1 MRAIEPSLDFEL
13 SGRTAVVTGAS
24 AGIGKEIARDLAR
37 MGATVVL
44 ACRSAERGEAAR
56 HEIAVTTGNA
66 RVEVMALDVSS
77 RASIRRFAETLGSR
91 HPKLQIL
98 VNNAGIW
105 SHKRRE
111 SVDGIELTWATNVL
125 GAFLT
130 TEGLVELLKAGA
142 PSRIVNVA
150 SILARDLDLG
160 DVEFRRRRYS
170 GITAYAQS
178 KQADRMWT
186 WALARRLQGTGM
198 TANAMHPGGVSTE
211 LFRKAGGLLGVA
223 ASAYM
228 KLSAKT
234 PSQGADTASW
244 LAASPEL
251 ETKSGAFWIDRQE
264 RRCPFRDEASEEAL
278 YELCARMTRS

>member
-1 MRAIEPSLDFEL
+1 MEPALEFEL

-24 AGIGKEIARDLAR
+24 AGIGKEVARDLAR

-56 HEIAVTTGNA
+56 REIAATAKGA
-66 RVEVMALDVSS
+66 RLEVMELDVSS
-77 RASIRRFAETLGSR
+77 RDSIQRFAQALASR
-91 HPKLQIL
+91 HPKLQVL
-98 VNNAGIW
+98 VNNAGTW
-105 SHKRRE
+105 SQERRE
-111 SVDGIELTWATNVL
+111 SVDGVELTWATNVL

-130 TEGLVELLKAGA
+130 SERLLEPLRAGA

-170 GITAYAQS
+170 GVRAYAQS
-178 KQADRMWT
+178 KQAERMWT
-186 WALARRLQGTGM
+186 WALARRLQGTGV
-198 TANAMHPGGVSTE
+198 TANAMHPGGVNTE
-211 LFRKAGGLLGVA
+211 LFRKAGGLLGAA

-228 KLSAKT
+228 KLSGART

-244 LAASPEL
+244 LASNPDLA
-251 ETKSGAFWIDRQE
+251 TTNGAFWIDRQE
-264 RRCPFRDEASEEAL
+264 RPCAFRDEASEEAL
-278 YELCARMTRS
+278 YALCARMLGS